1 MAAASLFSM
10 SYRPTAQDHCRRLR
24 AWGVTYA
31 MIADEL
37 AVSRQYVWQVL
48 HRAIPVS
55 PRMDAVVRGT
65 AEALIVRQQSSWTTG
80 RRMRSARIVAGLTL
94 KQAAE
99 LAGYSWV
106 AVQRWEK
113 DVCLPKPGV
122 LWHLRHLYRVGE
134 NWLPVAGAPG
144 VSSGSVPSARRAL
157 PDAE

>member
-1 MAAASLFSM
+1 MAVASLFSV
-10 SYRPTAQDHCRRLR
+10 SYRSTAQDHRRRLR

-55 PRMDAVVRGT
+55 TRMDAVVRGT
-65 AEALIVRQQSSWTTG
+65 AEALIVRQQSSWTIG
-80 RRMRSARIVAGLTL
+80 RKMRSARIIAGLTL

-113 DVCLPKPGV
+113 DICLPKPGV
-122 LWHLRHLYRVGE
+122 LWHLRMIY
-134 NWLPVAGAPG
+134 G
-144 VSSGSVPSARRAL
+144 VDEDWTPGSVGKRLSA
-157 PDAE
+157 